1 MKPTKQQAQRIYR
14 LCGYDKER
22 KELLV
27 QQFTGSNT
35 RTSCYDLTHA
45 QANELITHLGGMP
58 LGKKCWGTFD
68 MSNKRH
74 RYVLSLLHQLGWV
87 TTNAALRQIA
97 DIERLGDWLE
107 SHRAPVQK
115 PLLKMKPHELS
126 KTITALEQMTLKKYS
141 ERSAQRQPSH
151 A

>member
-14 LCGYDKER
+14 LCGFNKAR
-22 KELLV
+22 KEQLV
-27 QQFTGSNT
+27 RQFTGSDT

-58 LGKKCWGTFD
+58 IGKKCWGTFN
-68 MSNKRH
+68 MANKQH
-74 RYVLSLLHQLGWV
+74 RYLLSILHQLSWTRV
-87 TTNAALRQIA
+87 NSAMRTIP

-115 PLLKMKPHELS
+115 PLLKMKPLELS
-126 KTITALEQMTLKKYS
+126 KTIAALEQMTLKQY
-141 ERSAQRQPSH
+141 A
-151 A
+151 